1 MRILGKDIFSLL
13 VVVLTFT
20 YTACSK
26 IDSQELAPSTV
37 KVGFA
42 LQESGTKTV
51 LDPLTGLFSW
61 EDADKVSLW
70 AESASGDEVLSAQP
84 FSLQARSPRGSL
96 AYFSSV
102 LSSAMPQGSYTYRM
116 TYPAALSYSDGV
128 ALFSLPS
135 TQDGLS
141 SGGASIML
149 SDAIIG
155 PELTPLD
162 NTSPIDQSTLL
173 DFRLHHLLHYL
184 RFYIPQ
190 GCNILGEDI
199 EKIVYSMPEGI
210 SGDVKVNIKDGSSS
224 IENAV
229 STQTLLL
236 SQPIGEQEFVSAAIF
251 PPSRTY
257 MESERMNVRIFSRN
271 HYSDLEPIGL
281 GGRNFAAGHITSVAL
296 RPQSIGPVYRLILS
310 LDSNNLGEDVQ
321 KITLTFPSAI
331 TWEGVSYS
339 SMEFTKEDL
348 SVIGIGDSFE
358 LRTIEQSEFAAL
370 PGQKVTVSYESENA
384 IVSEEITLSAEF
396 GSTVMEV
403 SLNCPYLLFEDF
415 SCIGADFNSGDNHSA
430 SNVGDKDP
438 YYIPSGW
445 SVARAGGMAGTAVR
459 LAAHRETG
467 LNNMPSRC
475 DSPLLS
481 GLKDGSTV
489 KLSLSFNYSMNRQ
502 EGGLGSKPKLGCTVY
517 VGWTTKTGDLKSGD
531 ESGTFPDSF
540 YLNETTGSYTN
551 IDKLFQTTLLDMDNT
566 KRLSIRQENEVKYD
580 ATNGTYWLYL
590 DNITVSI
597 AK

>member
-1 MRILGKDIFSLL
+1 
-13 VVVLTFT
+13 
-20 YTACSK
+20 
-26 IDSQELAPSTV
+26 
-37 KVGFA
+37 
-42 LQESGTKTV
+42 
-51 LDPLTGLFSW
+51 
-61 EDADKVSLW
+61 
-70 AESASGDEVLSAQP
+70 
-84 FSLQARSPRGSL
+84 
-96 AYFSSV
+96 
-102 LSSAMPQGSYTYRM
+102 
-116 TYPAALSYSDGV
+116 
-128 ALFSLPS
+128 
-135 TQDGLS
+135 
-141 SGGASIML
+141 
-149 SDAIIG
+149 
-155 PELTPLD
+155 
-162 NTSPIDQSTLL
+162 
-173 DFRLHHLLHYL
+173 
-184 RFYIPQ
+184 
-190 GCNILGEDI
+190 
-199 EKIVYSMPEGI
+199 
-210 SGDVKVNIKDGSSS
+210 
-224 IENAV
+224 
-229 STQTLLL
+229 
-236 SQPIGEQEFVSAAIF
+236 
-251 PPSRTY
+251 
-257 MESERMNVRIFSRN
+257 MNVRIFSRN

-296 RPQSIGPVYRLILS
+296 RPQSIGPVYRLIFRLEG
-310 LDSNNLGEDVQ
+310 NNLGEDVQ
-321 KITLTFPSAI
+321 KITLQLPSAI
-331 TWEGVSYS
+331 TWEGASVSS
-339 SMEFTKEDL
+339 FTLEKDDG
-348 SVIGIGDSFE
+348 SVIKVGDSFE

-415 SCIGADFNSGDNHSA
+415 SCIGADFNSGDKHST
-430 SNVGDKDP
+430 SNLGDKDP

-566 KRLSIRQENEVKYD
+566 KRLSIRQENEVKVD
-580 ATNGTYWLYL
+580 FTNGTYWLYL
-590 DNITVSI
+590 DNIKASI

>member
-26 IDSQELAPSTV
+26 IESQELAPSSV

-70 AESASGDEVLSAQP
+70 AESESGTEVLGAQP
-84 FSLQARSPRGSL
+84 FFLQARSPRVNL
-96 AYFSSV
+96 AYFASE
-102 LSSAMPQGSYTYRM
+102 LASAMPQGSYTYRLS
-116 TYPAALSYSDGV
+116 YPAALSYSDGV
-128 ALFSLPS
+128 ALFNLPS
-135 TQDGLS
+135 TQDGRS
-141 SGGASIML
+141 SGGTSIML
-149 SDAIIG
+149 SDALIG
-155 PELTPLD
+155 PELTSLD
-162 NTSPIDQSTLL
+162 AAAPIDQSTLL
-173 DFRLHHLLHYL
+173 NFRLHHLLHYL
-184 RFYIPQ
+184 RFYIPEA
-190 GCNILGEDI
+190 CNILGEDV
-199 EKIVYSMPEGI
+199 EKIVFSMPESI
-210 SGDVKVNIKDGSSS
+210 SGDVKVNIRDGSSS
-224 IENAV
+224 IENGV
-229 STQTLLL
+229 SQETLALA
-236 SQPIGEQEFVSAAIF
+236 QPIGEQEFVSAAIF

-257 MESERMNVRIFSRN
+257 GQEDKLNIRIFSRN
-271 HYSDLEPIGL
+271 HYSDLEPISL
-281 GGRNFAAGHITSVAL
+281 AGRNFAAGHITSVAL
-296 RPQSIGPVYRLILS
+296 RPQSLGSVYRVILS

-321 KITLTFPSAI
+321 KITLQLPSAI
-331 TWEGVSYS
+331 TWEGASVSS
-339 SMEFTKEDL
+339 FTLEKDDG
-348 SVIGIGDSFE
+348 SVIKVGDSFE

-370 PGQKVTVSYESENA
+370 AGLKVKVIYESENA
-384 IVSEEITLSAEF
+384 IVSEDITLFTEL
-396 GSTVMEV
+396 GSTVLQA
-403 SLNCPYLLFEDF
+403 SLNCPYLVFEDF
-415 SCIGADFNSGDNHSA
+415 SCIQSDFNSGDNHSA
-430 SNVGDKDP
+430 SNLGSKDP

-475 DSPLLS
+475 DSPLLT
-481 GLKDGSTV
+481 GLKEGSSV
-489 KLSLSFNYSMNRQ
+489 SLSLSFNYSMNRE
-502 EGGLGSKPKLGCTVY
+502 EGGLFSKPKLGCTVY
-517 VGWTTKTGDLKSGD
+517 VGWTSKTGDLKSAD

-551 IDKLFQTTLLDMDNT
+551 INHSFSTILPDMDCT

>member
-1 MRILGKDIFSLL
+1 MFS
-13 VVVLTFT
+13 
-20 YTACSK
+20 ACSRL
-26 IDSQELAPSTV
+26 DSQELAPSSV

-42 LQESGTKTV
+42 LSDPQTKTV
-51 LDPLTGLFSW
+51 LDPLQGLFSW
-61 EDADKVSLW
+61 EDGDNVSLW
-70 AESASGDEVLSAQP
+70 AESAIGDEVLSAQP

-128 ALFSLPS
+128 ALFNLPS

-257 MESERMNVRIFSRN
+257 GQEDKLNIRIFSRN
-271 HYSDLEPIGL
+271 HYSDLEPISL
-281 GGRNFAAGHITSVAL
+281 AGRNFAAGHITSVAL
-296 RPQSIGPVYRLILS
+296 RPQSLGSVYRVILS

-415 SCIGADFNSGDNHSA
+415 SCIGADFNSGDKHST
-430 SNVGDKDP
+430 SNLGNKDP

-445 SVARAGGMAGTAVR
+445 SVARAGGSAGTAVR
-459 LAAHRETG
+459 LAAHRETV
-467 LNNMPSRC
+467 NNMPSRC

-566 KRLSIRQENEVKYD
+566 KRLSIRQENEVKVD
-580 ATNGTYWLYL
+580 FTNGTYWLYL
-590 DNITVSI
+590 DNIKASI

>member
-13 VVVLTFT
+13 VVLTFT

-257 MESERMNVRIFSRN
+257 GQEDKLNIRIFSRN
-271 HYSDLEPIGL
+271 HYSDLEPISL
-281 GGRNFAAGHITSVAL
+281 AGRNFAAGHITSVAL
-296 RPQSIGPVYRLILS
+296 RPQSLGSVYRVILS

-403 SLNCPYLLFEDF
+403 SLNCPYLVFEDF
-415 SCIGADFNSGDNHSA
+415 SCIEADFNSGDKHST
-430 SNVGDKDP
+430 SNTGSKDP

-445 SVARAGGMAGTAVR
+445 SVARAGGSAGTAVR

-517 VGWTTKTGDLKSGD
+517 VGWTTATGDLKSGD

-566 KRLSIRQENEVKYD
+566 KRLSIRQVNEVKYD

-590 DNITVSI
+590 DNIKVSI

>member
-1 MRILGKDIFSLL
+1 MRISGKDIFSLFA
-13 VVVLTFT
+13 VLFTFLFS
-20 YTACSK
+20 ACSK
-26 IDSQELAPSTV
+26 HDTQELAPSSF

-42 LQESGTKTV
+42 LSDPQTKTV
-51 LDPLTGLFSW
+51 LDPLEGLFSW
-61 EDADKVSLW
+61 EDGDNVSLW
-70 AESASGDEVLSAQP
+70 AESASGDEVLSAQH

-135 TQDGLS
+135 TQDGRS

-210 SGDVKVNIKDGSSS
+210 SGDVKVNVKDGSSS

-296 RPQSIGPVYRLILS
+296 RPQSIGPVYRLIFRLEG
-310 LDSNNLGEDVQ
+310 NNLGEDVQ
-321 KITLTFPSAI
+321 KITLQLPSAI
-331 TWEGVSYS
+331 TWEGASLS
-339 SMEFTKEDL
+339 SFTLEKDDG
-348 SVIGIGDSFE
+348 SVIKVGDSFE
-358 LRTIEQSEFAAL
+358 FRTIEQSEFASLAGL
-370 PGQKVTVSYESENA
+370 KVKVSYESENA
-384 IVSEEITLSAEF
+384 IVSEDITLFTEL
-396 GSTVMEV
+396 GSTVMQA
-403 SLNCPYLLFEDF
+403 SLNCPYLVFEDF
-415 SCIGADFNSGDNHSA
+415 SCIEADFNSGDNHSA
-430 SNVGDKDP
+430 SNLGDKDP

-467 LNNMPSRC
+467 LVNMPSRC
-475 DSPLLS
+475 DSPLLT
-481 GLKDGSTV
+481 GLKKGSSV
-489 KLSLSFNYSMNRQ
+489 SLSLSFNYSMNRE
-502 EGGLGSKPKLGCTVY
+502 EGGWGSNPKLGCTVY
-517 VGWTTKTGDLKSGD
+517 VGWTDKTGDLNSGD
-531 ESGTFPDSF
+531 SSGTFPDSF

-551 IDKLFQTTLLDMDNT
+551 INHSFSTTLPDMDCT

>member
-26 IDSQELAPSTV
+26 IESQELAPSSV

-155 PELTPLD
+155 PELNPLD

-257 MESERMNVRIFSRN
+257 GQEDKLNIRIFSRN
-271 HYSDLEPIGL
+271 HYSDLEPISL
-281 GGRNFAAGHITSVAL
+281 AGRNFAAGHITSVAL
-296 RPQSIGPVYRLILS
+296 RPQSLGSVYRVILS

-430 SNVGDKDP
+430 SNTGIKDP

-445 SVARAGGMAGTAVR
+445 SVARAGGSAGTAVR

-517 VGWTTKTGDLKSGD
+517 VGWTTATGDLKSGD

-566 KRLSIRQENEVKYD
+566 KRLSIRQVNEVKYD

-590 DNITVSI
+590 DNIKVSI

>member
-1 MRILGKDIFSLL
+1 
-13 VVVLTFT
+13 
-20 YTACSK
+20 
-26 IDSQELAPSTV
+26 
-37 KVGFA
+37 
-42 LQESGTKTV
+42 
-51 LDPLTGLFSW
+51 
-61 EDADKVSLW
+61 
-70 AESASGDEVLSAQP
+70 
-84 FSLQARSPRGSL
+84 
-96 AYFSSV
+96 
-102 LSSAMPQGSYTYRM
+102 
-116 TYPAALSYSDGV
+116 
-128 ALFSLPS
+128 
-135 TQDGLS
+135 
-141 SGGASIML
+141 
-149 SDAIIG
+149 
-155 PELTPLD
+155 
-162 NTSPIDQSTLL
+162 
-173 DFRLHHLLHYL
+173 
-184 RFYIPQ
+184 
-190 GCNILGEDI
+190 
-199 EKIVYSMPEGI
+199 
-210 SGDVKVNIKDGSSS
+210 
-224 IENAV
+224 
-229 STQTLLL
+229 
-236 SQPIGEQEFVSAAIF
+236 
-251 PPSRTY
+251 
-257 MESERMNVRIFSRN
+257 MNVRIFSRN

-296 RPQSIGPVYRLILS
+296 RPQSIGPVYRLIFRLEG
-310 LDSNNLGEDVQ
+310 NNLGEDVQ
-321 KITLTFPSAI
+321 KITLQLPSAI
-331 TWEGVSYS
+331 TWEGASVSS
-339 SMEFTKEDL
+339 FTLEKDDG
-348 SVIGIGDSFE
+348 SVIKVGDSFE

-415 SCIGADFNSGDNHSA
+415 SCIGADFNSGDKHST
-430 SNVGDKDP
+430 SNLGDKDP

-566 KRLSIRQENEVKYD
+566 KRLSIRQENEVKVD
-580 ATNGTYWLYL
+580 FTNGTYWLYL
-590 DNITVSI
+590 DNIKVSI

>member
-70 AESASGDEVLSAQP
+70 AESEGGTEVLGAQP
-84 FSLQARSPRGSL
+84 FSLQARSPRGNL

-102 LSSAMPQGSYTYRM
+102 LASAMPQGSYTYRLS
-116 TYPAALSYSDGV
+116 YPAALSYSDGL
-128 ALFSLPS
+128 ALFNLPS

-149 SDAIIG
+149 SDALIG
-155 PELTPLD
+155 PELTSLD
-162 NTSPIDQSTLL
+162 ANYPIDQSTLL
-173 DFRLHHLLHYL
+173 NFKLHHLLHYL

-199 EKIVYSMPEGI
+199 EKIVFSMPESI
-210 SGDVKVNIKDGSSS
+210 SGDVKVNIKDGSST
-224 IENAV
+224 IENGV
-229 STQTLLL
+229 SSETLAL
-236 SQPIGEQEFVSAAIF
+236 SHPIGEQEFASAAIF

-257 MESERMNVRIFSRN
+257 GEEDKLNIRIFSRN
-271 HYSDLEPIGL
+271 HYSDLEAISL

-296 RPQSIGPVYRLILS
+296 RPQSLGPVYRVIFR

-321 KITLTFPSAI
+321 KITLQLPSAI
-331 TWEGVSYS
+331 TWEGASVSS
-339 SMEFTKEDL
+339 FTLEKDDG
-348 SVIGIGDSFE
+348 SVIKVGDSFE
-358 LRTIEQSEFAAL
+358 LRTIEQREFAAL

-415 SCIGADFNSGDNHSA
+415 SCIEADFNSGDKYSA
-430 SNVGDKDP
+430 SNTGSKAP

-445 SVARAGGMAGTAVR
+445 SVARAGGSAGTAVR
-459 LAAHRETG
+459 LAAHRETV
-467 LNNMPSRC
+467 NNMPSRC

-502 EGGLGSKPKLGCTVY
+502 EGGLGSNPKLGCTVY
-517 VGWTTKTGDLKSGD
+517 VGWTTETGDLKSGD

-566 KRLSIRQENEVKYD
+566 KRLSIRQENELKVD
-580 ATNGTYWLYL
+580 FTNGTYWLYL
-590 DNITVSI
+590 DNIKASI

>member
-70 AESASGDEVLSAQP
+70 AESESGTEVLGAQP
-84 FSLQARSPRGSL
+84 FFLQARSPRGNL
-96 AYFSSV
+96 AYFASE
-102 LSSAMPQGSYTYRM
+102 LASAMPQGSYTYRLS
-116 TYPAALSYSDGV
+116 YPAALSYSDGV
-128 ALFSLPS
+128 ALFNLPS
-135 TQDGLS
+135 TQDGRS
-141 SGGASIML
+141 SGGTSIML
-149 SDAIIG
+149 SDALIG
-155 PELTPLD
+155 PELTSLD
-162 NTSPIDQSTLL
+162 AAAPIDQSTLL

-257 MESERMNVRIFSRN
+257 GQEDKLNIRIFSRN
-271 HYSDLEPIGL
+271 HYSDLEPISL
-281 GGRNFAAGHITSVAL
+281 AGRNFAAGHITSVAL
-296 RPQSIGPVYRLILS
+296 RPQSLGSVYRVILS
-310 LDSNNLGEDVQ
+310 LDSNNLGEDVE

-331 TWEGVSYS
+331 TWEGVSCS

-358 LRTIEQSEFAAL
+358 LRTIEQREFAAL

-415 SCIGADFNSGDNHSA
+415 SCIEADFNSGDNHSA
-430 SNVGDKDP
+430 SNLGSKAP

-445 SVARAGGMAGTAVR
+445 SVARAGGSAGTAVR
-459 LAAHRETG
+459 LAAHRETV
-467 LNNMPSRC
+467 NNMPSRC

-502 EGGLGSKPKLGCTVY
+502 EGGLGSKPQLGCTVY
-517 VGWTTKTGDLKSGD
+517 VGWTTETGDLKSGD

-566 KRLSIRQENEVKYD
+566 KRLSIRQENELKVD
-580 ATNGTYWLYL
+580 FTNGTYWLYL
-590 DNITVSI
+590 DNIKASI

>member
-26 IDSQELAPSTV
+26 IESQELAPSSV

-296 RPQSIGPVYRLILS
+296 RPQSIGPVYRLIFRLEG
-310 LDSNNLGEDVQ
+310 NNLGEDVQ

-403 SLNCPYLLFEDF
+403 SLNCPYLVFEDF
-415 SCIGADFNSGDNHSA
+415 SCIEADFNSGDNHSA
-430 SNVGDKDP
+430 SNLGDKDP

-475 DSPLLS
+475 DSPLLT
-481 GLKDGSTV
+481 GLKEGSSV
-489 KLSLSFNYSMNRQ
+489 SLSLSFNYSMNRE
-502 EGGLGSKPKLGCTVY
+502 EGGLFSKPKLGCTVY
-517 VGWTTKTGDLKSGD
+517 VGWTSKTGDLKSAD

-551 IDKLFQTTLLDMDNT
+551 INHSFSTILPDMDCT

-597 AK
+597 VK

>member
-1 MRILGKDIFSLL
+1 MRISGKDIFSLFA
-13 VVVLTFT
+13 VLFAFLFS
-20 YTACSK
+20 ACSRL
-26 IDSQELAPSTV
+26 DSQELAPSSV

-42 LQESGTKTV
+42 LSDSQTKTV
-51 LDPLTGLFSW
+51 LDPLQGLFSW
-61 EDADKVSLW
+61 EDGDNVSLW
-70 AESASGDEVLSAQP
+70 AESAIGDEVLSAQP

-296 RPQSIGPVYRLILS
+296 RPQSIGPVYRLIFRLEG
-310 LDSNNLGEDVQ
+310 NNLGEDVQ
-321 KITLTFPSAI
+321 KITLQLPSAI
-331 TWEGVSYS
+331 TWEGASLS
-339 SMEFTKEDL
+339 SFTLEKDDG
-348 SVIGIGDSFE
+348 SVIKVGDSFE
-358 LRTIEQSEFAAL
+358 FRTIEQSEFAAL
-370 PGQKVTVSYESENA
+370 AGLKVKVIYESENA
-384 IVSEEITLSAEF
+384 IVSEDITLFTEL
-396 GSTVMEV
+396 GSTVMQA
-403 SLNCPYLLFEDF
+403 SLNCPYLMFEDF
-415 SCIGADFNSGDNHSA
+415 SCIEADFNSGDNHSA
-430 SNVGDKDP
+430 SNLGDKDP

-467 LNNMPSRC
+467 LVNMPSRC
-475 DSPLLS
+475 DSPLLT
-481 GLKDGSTV
+481 GLKKGSSV
-489 KLSLSFNYSMNRQ
+489 SLSLSFNYSMNRE
-502 EGGLGSKPKLGCTVY
+502 EGGWGSNPKLGCTVY
-517 VGWTTKTGDLKSGD
+517 VGWTDKTGDLNSGD
-531 ESGTFPDSF
+531 SSGTFPDSF

-551 IDKLFQTTLLDMDNT
+551 INHSFSTTLPDMDCT